1 MTADRYGPGPGG
13 QYSALSAVR
22 PPAGPMPGT
31 DPTLVPGEP
40 GPAGSAAPARGSV
53 ARGRARRPERPWRP
67 IPPPQHGA
75 WAFLVVP
82 VLVGFAI
89 AGASPAGWLLLVAWV
104 CAYPVGYYGGRALT
118 ARVRRG
124 RWTRLARRE
133 LARALPWLVLTAL
146 AGLPLVVTRPWLLL
160 AALALGAL
168 WMLGLWVAARRG
180 ERSMSN
186 DLLLVGQAVAAVPL
200 TVAVVASPSALIGDL
215 LEPTI
220 TGTAL
225 CAAYLAG
232 SVIHVKSLLREADDR
247 RWHALDL
254 GWHAIVLVVAALIA
268 PWWALG
274 FAPALARAVVM
285 RPGLRPG
292 VIGGIEAVVAALM
305 VLAAFL
311 AL

>member
-1 MTADRYGPGPGG
+1 VDSSSQG
-13 QYSALSAVR
+13 AL
-22 PPAGPMPGT
+22 
-31 DPTLVPGEP
+31 
-40 GPAGSAAPARGSV
+40 GSAEA
-53 ARGRARRPERPWRP
+53 GRERVRSRRPDRRWRP

-82 VLVGFAI
+82 VLIGFAI
-89 AGASPAGWLLLVAWV
+89 SGASPAGWLLLVAWV
-104 CAYPVGYYGGRALT
+104 CAYPVGYYAGRALT

-124 RWTRLARRE
+124 GWTRLARRE
-133 LARALPWLVLTAL
+133 ISRALPWLVLTGL

-160 AALALGAL
+160 AALALGVL
-168 WMLGLWVAARRG
+168 WALGLWVAARRG

-200 TVAVVASPSALIGDL
+200 TIAVVAGPSALVGAL
-215 LEPTI
+215 LEPTL

-232 SVIHVKSLLREADDR
+232 SVIHVKSLLREAGDR
-247 RWHALDL
+247 RWHALDVA
-254 GWHAIVLVVAALIA
+254 WHAGVLVVAVLVDRG
-268 PWWALG
+268 WALG
-274 FAPALARAVVM
+274 FAPALIRAIVM

-292 VIGGIEAVVAALM
+292 VIGGIEAVVAVLV

>member
-1 MTADRYGPGPGG
+1 MTADRYGPGAAGEFT
-13 QYSALSAVR
+13 ALSAMRPTVR
-22 PPAGPMPGT
+22 PELGSEGV
-31 DPTLVPGEP
+31 TLP
-40 GPAGSAAPARGSV
+40 APAPAPLAG
-53 ARGRARRPERPWRP
+53 RRPRAPRWRP

-82 VLVGFAI
+82 VLIGFAI
-89 AGASPAGWLLLVAWV
+89 SGASPAGWLLLVAWV

-124 RWTRLARRE
+124 SWTRLARRE
-133 LARALPWLVLTAL
+133 LGRALPWLVLTGL
-146 AGLPLVVTRPWLLL
+146 AGVPLLLTRPWLLL
-160 AALALGAL
+160 AALALGVL
-168 WMLGLWVAARRG
+168 WALGLWVAARRG

-200 TVAVVASPSALIGDL
+200 TVAVVAGPSVLVGDL
-215 LEPTI
+215 LVPTA
-220 TGTAL
+220 TGAAL

-247 RWHALDL
+247 RWRALNL
-254 GWHAIVLVVAALIA
+254 AWHAVALVAAVLVD

-274 FAPALARAVVM
+274 FVPALVRAIVM

-292 VIGGIEAVVAALM
+292 AIGGIEAIVAMLV